1 MKFDV
6 LNNLTGKIQ
15 FTADIDCDEGSSYS
29 IKLGLAVEWGIKNSA
44 NLRYANFSFAD
55 LSSADLNSA
64 DLSYA
69 DLRSADLSYA
79 DLSYADLRSADLSYA
94 DLRSANLSYA
104 DLRSANLS
112 FADLSF
118 ADLRSANL
126 SFADICVLQT
136 NIWTCYIQNEH
147 IRIGRQHHTVSE
159 WANFSD
165 NKISQMHIHALDW
178 WKVWKP
184 IIMDI
189 QKTIPKPVANKREKK

>member
-112 FADLSF
+112 FAD
-118 ADLRSANL
+118 
-126 SFADICVLQT
+126 ICVLQT